1 MILNWSQPKIELTV
15 KEFVRIYL
23 KLAKNVPWMHLFIHL
38 MQDQENQKLIP
49 SGTLKIIF
57 TGMSGMPGMSGNGPN
72 NGRNGRHQS
81 SRISSSELNMVDVQK
96 LDSYH

>member
-1 MILNWSQPKIELTV
+1 MISNWSQPKIELTV

-49 SGTLKIIF
+49 SGTLKIIVF
-57 TGMSGMPGMSGNGPN
+57 TGMSGNGPN
-72 NGRNGRHQS
+72 NGRNGLHQS
-81 SRISSSELNMVDVQK
+81 SRISSSELNMADVQK

>member
-1 MILNWSQPKIELTV
+1 MISNWSQPKIELTV

-23 KLAKNVPWMHLFIHL
+23 NLAKNVPWMHLFIHL

-57 TGMSGMPGMSGNGPN
+57 TGMPGDGPN
-72 NGRNGRHQS
+72 NGRNGLHQS
-81 SRISSSELNMVDVQK
+81 SRISSSELFVADVQK